1 MAQEKTD
8 GEMIPARLRVEFA
21 GDGFQRGFLVFLQLG
36 ELLGVQRDFPFQR
49 RAGNAGDILAD
60 PVSEFLRREAGGD
73 FQPGFNGEL
82 LRGDGGGAA
91 FRVKGD
97 FRGFVGQLLTGVEH
111 GFRLRFPRALNEF
124 GKLRLCFTPVPDR
137 PDLRHVV
144 VGADGFHGFA
154 VGKAG
159 GYLGGQFLGVE
170 ARPPRFSFGGRFLF
184 PAAVV

>member
-1 MAQEKTD
+1 MAQEEAD
-8 GEMIPARLRVEFA
+8 GDSCPDGLGMEFA

-36 ELLGVQRDFPFQR
+36 ELLRVQRDFPFQR
-49 RAGNAGDILAD
+49 RSGNAGDVLTD
-60 PVSEFLRREAGGD
+60 PVSEFIRSEAGGD

-97 FRGFVGQLLTGVEH
+97 FRGFVGQLLAGVNH
-111 GFRLRFPRALNEF
+111 SFRLRFPCTLNEF

-144 VGADGFHGFA
+144 IGADGFHGFA
-154 VGKAG
+154 VGKTG
-159 GYLGGQFLGVE
+159 GYFGGEFLGVE
-170 ARPPRFSFGGRFLF
+170 ARPPRFSFGNRFIF
-184 PAAVV
+184 PAALL